1 MIEFCNIDDARVIAQ
16 YRAGKG
22 MTCADMTIESLEY
35 VEIVTKEKTR
45 LALARIQQDS
55 KL

>member
-22 MTCADMTIESLEY
+22 MTCADMTIESLEHT
-35 VEIVTKEKTR
+35 ERVTKRKTMEI
-45 LALARIQQDS
+45 LKRIQHES